1 MFCSRFY
8 GMVHHHSNPI
18 FFIYKNEIVFIDK
31 KEKIF
36 ETTNV
41 SYIVK
46 SIIDQDLNFQKEG
59 FWENLSQ
66 YARL

>member
-1 MFCSRFY
+1 
-8 GMVHHHSNPI
+8 MVHHHSNPI